1 LVPGV
6 QGLTP
11 LHARDESQIFEEH
24 CMKVGFIGAAHLA
37 QAYSKHLLRSGH
49 SVILSN
55 RRGPETLASLVESL
69 GPRASAAPL
78 EVAAEAD
85 VVVLA
90 LPWTQLQSLQQKGID
105 WSGRIV
111 VDATNALLS
120 YAPDFRRA
128 DLGGRTSSE
137 IVADM
142 LPGARIVKA
151 LNTLY
156 FKVLVRDPC
165 EAGGRRVMFICSDDG
180 EAKKIVA
187 SVLSSTGFCPID
199 LGGLAQ
205 GGRIQQFGAPLAGP
219 NLLAL

>member
-1 LVPGV
+1 
-6 QGLTP
+6 
-11 LHARDESQIFEEH
+11 
-24 CMKVGFIGAAHLA
+24 MKVGFIGAANIA
-37 QAYSKHLLRSGH
+37 QTYSKHLLRSGH
-49 SVILSN
+49 SVVLSN
-55 RRGPETLASLVESL
+55 RSGPETLTDLVAAL
-69 GPRASAAPL
+69 GARASAASV
-78 EVAAEAD
+78 EVAAKAD

-90 LPWTQLQSLQQKGID
+90 LPWTQLRSLQQRDID

-111 VDATNALLS
+111 IDATNALLT

-156 FKVLVRDPC
+156 FKVLERDPS
-165 EAGGRRVMFICSDDG
+165 EAGGRRVMFLSGDDS
-180 EAKKIVA
+180 EAKKTVSSI
-187 SVLSSTGFCPID
+187 LSSTGFCPID
-199 LGGLAQ
+199 LGGLAE

>member
-1 LVPGV
+1 
-6 QGLTP
+6 
-11 LHARDESQIFEEH
+11 
-24 CMKVGFIGAAHLA
+24 MKIGFVGAAYLA

-49 SVILSN
+49 SVVFSN
-55 RRGPETLASLVESL
+55 RRGPESLANLMSAF
-69 GPRASAAPL
+69 GTQASAASV
-78 EVAAEAD
+78 EAAAEAD

-90 LPWTQLQSLQQKGID
+90 LPWTQLRSLQQRNID

-142 LPGARIVKA
+142 LPGARIVKT

-156 FKVLVRDPC
+156 YKVLERDPA
-165 EAGGRRVMFICSDDG
+165 EAGGRRVMFLSGDD
-180 EAKKIVA
+180 EKAKKVVSAI
-187 SVLSSTGFCPID
+187 LSSTGFCPVD
-199 LGGLAQ
+199 LGGLAE